1 MLSTRFEGELRGRL
15 LPVVLGAVAALA
27 VVSVA
32 VGLQTSQP
40 LAVTAPMFAA
50 KTGSPE
56 TTPFRD
62 VNSPRSAPYLL
73 LPFSLL
79 AAIIVYQTASRV
91 LKRNEPE

>member
-1 MLSTRFEGELRGRL
+1 
-15 LPVVLGAVAALA
+15 
-27 VVSVA
+27 
-32 VGLQTSQP
+32 
-40 LAVTAPMFAA
+40 MFAA

-62 VNSPRSAPYLL
+62 VSSPRSAPYLL